1 MKKFLRNIDKH
12 KNEQN
17 NKSSE
22 KAISKLTTMRG
33 ILKDGR
39 CGPECTGDS
48 SVQGTEEYNTGKANY
63 GYVTDIGTLSQSC
76 LFCLPNLVNQPSSIL
91 IQVVRVLVS
100 QTT

>member
-1 MKKFLRNIDKH
+1 MISGRCAGVSSPLHPLTLVFQMKKFLRNIDKH

-17 NKSSE
+17 IKSSE

-48 SVQGTEEYNTGKANY
+48 SVQGSEEYNAGKTY
-63 GYVTDIGTLSQSC
+63 I
-76 LFCLPNLVNQPSSIL
+76 P
-91 IQVVRVLVS
+91 
-100 QTT
+100 

>member
-12 KNEQN
+12 KTEHNS
-17 NKSSE
+17 KSNE

-48 SVQGTEEYNTGKANY
+48 TERGVDEYNAGSST
-63 GYVTDIGTLSQSC
+63 YV
-76 LFCLPNLVNQPSSIL
+76 V
-91 IQVVRVLVS
+91 
-100 QTT
+100 

>member
-1 MKKFLRNIDKH
+1 MNVFQMKKFLRNIDKH

-17 NKSSE
+17 SKINE

-48 SVQGTEEYNTGKANY
+48 VQEAEEYNREYSWACITPLLGK
-63 GYVTDIGTLSQSC
+63 DL
-76 LFCLPNLVNQPSSIL
+76 L
-91 IQVVRVLVS
+91 
-100 QTT
+100 

>member
-17 NKSSE
+17 SKCSE
-22 KAISKLTTMRG
+22 KALSKLTTTHG

-48 SVQGTEEYNTGKANY
+48 VLGPDNEYNRE
-63 GYVTDIGTLSQSC
+63 IS
-76 LFCLPNLVNQPSSIL
+76 F
-91 IQVVRVLVS
+91 
-100 QTT
+100 